1 MTEKD
6 REKERN
12 IYIDREIE
20 RDRKGGSDSDRERWL
35 AQKKRNSSKSS
46 QL

>member
-20 RDRKGGSDSDRERWL
+20 RDRKGGSDSDRERWTE
-35 AQKKRNSSKSS
+35 RDGD
-46 QL
+46 